1 MHNPVATVHGRAQPP
16 ICTAFERG
24 PSVIVLVRI
33 GMFWRWGPQVLTDNL
48 RTALHAAGRAAVGLF
63 GIGSGAW
70 TITRRGGHA
79 LPVADERSSGQPVLR
94 VMRVLLGAGTV
105 LVFAAGT
112 QLYVLSAHTDRYFAW
127 TIANPLTAATIGAF
141 YYGAVAIAGLS
152 TLARRWD
159 RARVGVP
166 GIAVFLWLTIA
177 ASLAHLTVLH
187 LHSRGLA
194 PRTAAIAW
202 LVIYIADPPLFLL
215 AYVLQLRAGGRD
227 PARPAPA
234 PAWHRWACAVLAVP
248 VLVAGVGLFA
258 FPGPGA
264 RHWAWPLP
272 SIAAQALAA
281 WLIALALLLCS
292 VAKEGDL
299 LRSRPATTG
308 MVAFAVLQLVALA
321 RYPHAA
327 HGAAAIAWIVLL
339 AAVGVLGGYA
349 LARLPAALRGSAG
362 DRAPSPSGAR

>member
-1 MHNPVATVHGRAQPP
+1 M
-16 ICTAFERG
+16 I
-24 PSVIVLVRI
+24 
-33 GMFWRWGPQVLTDNL
+33 
-48 RTALHAAGRAAVGLF
+48 
-63 GIGSGAW
+63 
-70 TITRRGGHA
+70 
-79 LPVADERSSGQPVLR
+79 DESSSGQPVLP

-112 QLYVLSAHTDRYFAW
+112 QLYVLSANTGRYFAW

-141 YYGAVAIAGLS
+141 YYGAVVIAGLS
-152 TLARRWD
+152 MGARRWD
-159 RARVGVP
+159 LARVGVP
-166 GIAVFLWLTIA
+166 GIAAFLWLTIA

-187 LHSRGLA
+187 LHAHGLA

-215 AYVLQLRAGGRD
+215 AYILQLRAGGRD
-227 PARPAPA
+227 PARSAPA
-234 PAWHRWACAVLAVP
+234 PAWHRWACAILAVP

-264 RHWAWPLP
+264 RHWAWLLP
-272 SIAAQALAA
+272 PIAAQAVAA
-281 WLIALALLLCS
+281 WLTALAVLLGS

-299 LRSRPATTG
+299 LRSRPATAG

-339 AAVGVLGGYA
+339 AVIGVLGGYG
-349 LARLPAALRGSAG
+349 LARLPAALRESSS
-362 DRAPSPSGAR
+362 RRTPSPSDAR